1 MVGVGEAWLRSVP
14 AVVVLVG
21 AGVLLALLDTS
32 GAFFAKEWAEGGRTW
47 MGVIGAANFVVLYL
61 VYAASLRYAELST
74 VTLVWIVLLQ
84 VGVMLLENMRYGV
97 PVDPRR
103 WVLAAVILFLVGV
116 FMFLPDETAS
126 TDATATS
133 DVAVEA
139 PHVDG

>member
-1 MVGVGEAWLRSVP
+1 MG
-14 AVVVLVG
+14 LV
-21 AGVLLALLDTS
+21 
-32 GAFFAKEWAEGGRTW
+32 
-47 MGVIGAANFVVLYL
+47 GAANFVVLYL

-84 VGVMLLENMRYGV
+84 VGVMLLENLRYGV

-116 FMFLPDETAS
+116 FMLLPDDTAS